1 MVQSKASLRVVG
13 MIPSRYESTR
23 FPGKPLADIQG
34 KSMIRRVYE
43 QCLEAL
49 SLDSVYVAT
58 DDERIADEVRSFGGD
73 YLMTSS
79 DHLSG
84 TDRLAEASGYVDADI
99 IVNIQGDQPFIEPG
113 MIDEAVQPLLDDPG
127 LPMSTLMQKL
137 TDPRDYDN
145 PNVVKVVTDT
155 KGFALYFS
163 RSRIPYPRQTD
174 SFYLYEHI
182 GLYVYRKDFLCLLAI
197 LAPTTLEKIELLEQ
211 LRVIEN
217 GYKIK
222 VVETKKISSELSGFS
237 VDTPEDLDRIQE
249 ILQKIS

>member
-1 MVQSKASLRVVG
+1 MSQSKAPLRVVG
-13 MIPSRYESTR
+13 MIPARYASTR
-23 FPGKPLADIQG
+23 FPGKPLADIKG

-43 QCLEAL
+43 QCLKAL
-49 SLDSVYVAT
+49 SLDGLYVAT
-58 DDERIADEVRSFGGD
+58 DDERIADEVRSFGGE
-73 YLMTSS
+73 YLMTSP

-84 TDRLAEASGYVDADI
+84 TDRLAEAAGCVEADI
-99 IVNIQGDQPFIEPG
+99 VVNIQGDQPFIEPG

-155 KGFALYFS
+155 KGCALYFS

-182 GLYVYRKDFLCLLAI
+182 GLYVYRKDFLCLLAG
-197 LAPTTLEKIELLEQ
+197 LAPTSLEKIESLEQ

-222 VVETKKISSELSGFS
+222 VVETEKISSELSGFS